1 MSATNVD
8 RFDRLIDF
16 LRRLHAAKVPHTLT
30 DHRDDAVTVLAFAP
44 GEYWEID
51 FLADGEIDIERFRS
65 QGVEGGPDSSES
77 LLDQLIAAWSEN
89 ESAASSNEINSAGAS
104 RK

>member
-1 MSATNVD
+1 MSAGNVD

-30 DHRDDAVTVLAFAP
+30 DHRHDAVTVLAFAP

-65 QGVEGGPDSSES
+65 QGVHEGPDSSES
-77 LLDQLIAAWSEN
+77 LLDQLIAVWSED
-89 ESAASSNEINSAGAS
+89 ESPASTSETNSAGAA